1 MKKQSVL
8 IQRAVLFTAIV
19 ALVAVAV
26 GFPVYLLLDARA
38 GTESARASVLEQ
50 ARELAGMAAEL
61 LLIIWEPF
69 CSRDIRATR
78 SAARSSKE

>member
-50 ARELAGMAAEL
+50 ARELAGMAAEDAAQL
-61 LLIIWEPF
+61 
-69 CSRDIRATR
+69 SGGAAGGSSARRAVN
-78 SAARSSKE
+78 A